1 MAFSAKTTIVLSII
15 CLSIAC
21 GSLLA
26 SYDMEPVSQ
35 SKIDT
40 HAYTS
45 PEITISGL
53 SFIGEK
59 VIPQTL
65 FQGTT
70 VGGLSGVDY
79 YQGTYYLVSDD
90 SGNDTDAFQGQAR
103 AYTAV
108 LEFDEQGIDS
118 VVITGVIPLN
128 DKNNTTGP
136 QLFKPGSVDPEAMR
150 LDPQSGNLIW
160 VNEGQIKN
168 GLPPEIR
175 EIGPVGELIRTFPLP
190 DMFNIDTSGKKGPR
204 HNVVF
209 EGLSFSIEGQ
219 GFWVSMEGPIIQDGE
234 EAGLE
239 DSLSP
244 IRVSLINRDS
254 GALIKQFAY
263 ELDSVVHRQGAESK
277 FHVNGVVDILEY
289 ADHQFLV
296 LERSYVAGQADG
308 GNDVKLYNVDA
319 RNATDVASISAL
331 IDSDYQIATKSLLL
345 DFNDIRHL
353 LSTVEGV
360 HTVDNLEG
368 ITFGP
373 MLPNGNRS
381 LVIVG
386 DNNFSAFAEQ
396 LNQFLV
402 FEVLP

>member
-1 MAFSAKTTIVLSII
+1 MALSVKLKITSLMTCISSACMLFLGGCTSGTASLANDTEVKT
-15 CLSIAC
+15 
-21 GSLLA
+21 
-26 SYDMEPVSQ
+26 
-35 SKIDT
+35 K
-40 HAYTS
+40 
-45 PEITISGL
+45 PEMTISAL

-70 VGGLSGVDY
+70 VGGLSGIDY
-79 YQGTYYLVSDD
+79 HDGIYYLVSDD
-90 SGNDTDAFQGQAR
+90 NGNETDAFQGQPR
-103 AYTAV
+103 AYTATI
-108 LEFDEQGIDS
+108 EFDNTGIDS
-118 VVITGVIPLN
+118 VVITDIISLK
-128 DKNNTTGP
+128 DKVSASGSVP
-136 QLFKPGSVDPEAMR
+136 FAPGNVDPEAMR
-150 LDPQSGNLIW
+150 LDPKSGNLIW

-168 GLPPEIR
+168 GLPPGIR
-175 EIGPVGELIRTFPLP
+175 EVSPNGDLIRTFPLP
-190 DMFNIDTSGKKGPR
+190 DMFKLDPSGEKGPR

-209 EGLSFSIEGQ
+209 EGLSFSFEGQ

-234 EAGLE
+234 EAGFE

-244 IRVSLINRDS
+244 IRISLFSRNS
-254 GALIKQFAY
+254 GALVKQFAY
-263 ELDSVVHRQGAESK
+263 ELDSVVYREGADSK

-308 GNDVKLYNVDA
+308 GNDVKLYKVDA
-319 RNATDVASISAL
+319 SNASDVFKNSAL
-331 IDSDYQIATKSLLL
+331 KGASYKVAKKSLLL

-353 LSTVEGV
+353 LTKVDGV

-373 MLPNGNRS
+373 VLPNGNPS
-381 LVIVG
+381 LVVVG